1 MPRCRNIKPGLAKNE
16 VLAELGPHAQL
27 LFALLPCYADRE
39 GRLEDRP
46 KRLKAEIFPY
56 YDVDVDA
63 LLQSLADCEEA
74 FVVRYEIDGNR
85 YLQITNF
92 DRHQAPHHKEQES
105 AIPCLAQACVKHGSS
120 MTQAKST
127 LDNPS
132 RQRVKG
138 SGIKEEGIKESE
150 RQPPNFEDWWNVVH
164 LRKGKEAAKV
174 AYAKAIRRLKQE
186 GVDAPHEFLCSTMRA
201 FAASPEARPPDRTPI
216 HPTTWLNQGRYHDD
230 PATWQ
235 ASTPQKPKGIFS

>member
-63 LLQSLADCEEA
+63 VLQQLADCEEA
-74 FVVRYEIDGNR
+74 FIVRYEIDGSR

-92 DRHQAPHHKEQES
+92 ERHQSPHHKELDS
-105 AIPCLAQACVKHGSS
+105 IIQACPKHGSS
-120 MTQAKST
+120 MTQACVKH
-127 LDNPS
+127 DNPS
-132 RQRVKG
+132 GQRVKVKEYKVK
-138 SGIKEEGIKESE
+138 GIKEEE
-150 RQPPNFEDWWNVVH
+150 RQHFDDWWQVVH
-164 LRKGKEAAKV
+164 CRKGKDAARV
-174 AYAKAIRRLKQE
+174 AYDKAVRRLRAE
-186 GVDAPHEFLCSTMRA
+186 GEEQPHKFLLETMAA
-201 FAASPEARPPDRTPI
+201 FAASPEATPEDRTPI

-230 PATWQ
+230 PATWHKGSKP
-235 ASTPQKPKGIFS
+235 STRKGIFDT